1 MTSMFGRPQALPSS
15 AYATPAVN
23 NERLEAA
30 TVEIEMVSD
39 MFNRLIKACHAKC
52 IDRRYQEDALS
63 KGEGVCGDRCGMCV
77 CQTDKDIIA
86 NFLSTCTVAKY
97 FLVNER
103 VGERMQA
110 QGSAIQAQ
118 QAQETKKSGGWFG

>member
-63 KGEGVCGDRCGMCV
+63 KGEGVCGDRC
-77 CQTDKDIIA
+77 
-86 NFLSTCTVAKY
+86 VAKY